1 MSKLPIAK
9 INRQHFI
16 EWFYQDRDEY
26 VDLAHQIV
34 TELSDKGHLLDLN
47 LTADNLFD
55 GVGYINLS
63 MIENLEEI
71 ESELET
77 CNGFLSDEVE
87 SPSLYIKVEWT

>member
-63 MIENLEEI
+63 MIENLKEI
-71 ESELET
+71 ESELE
-77 CNGFLSDEVE
+77 NLDGFLSEEITD
-87 SPSLYIKVEWT
+87 PSLHIKVEWT

>member
-16 EWFYQDRDEY
+16 EWLYQDRDEY

-63 MIENLEEI
+63 MIENLKEI
-71 ESELET
+71 ESELE
-77 CNGFLSDEVE
+77 NLDGFLSDEVE

>member
-16 EWFYQDRDEY
+16 EWLYQDRDEY
-26 VDLAHQIV
+26 VDLAKQIV
-34 TELSDKGHLLDLN
+34 SALSNKGHLLDLD

-63 MIENLEEI
+63 MIENLKEI
-71 ESELET
+71 ESELE
-77 CNGFLSDEVE
+77 NLDGFLSGEVE
-87 SPSLYIKVEWT
+87 SPSLYMKVKWT

>member
-9 INRQHFI
+9 INRRNFI
-16 EWFYQDRDEY
+16 EWLYQYDNEY
-26 VDLAHQIV
+26 VDLAQQIV
-34 TELSDKGHLLDLN
+34 AELSDKGHLLDLN

-87 SPSLYIKVEWT
+87 TPSLYMKVEWT

>member
-63 MIENLEEI
+63 MIENLKEI
-71 ESELET
+71 ESELE
-77 CNGFLSDEVE
+77 NLDGFLSDEVE
-87 SPSLYIKVEWT
+87 SPSLYMKVKWT

>member
-34 TELSDKGHLLDLN
+34 TELNDKGHLLDLN

-63 MIENLEEI
+63 MIENLKEI
-71 ESELET
+71 ESELE
-77 CNGFLSDEVE
+77 NLDGFLSDEVE
-87 SPSLYIKVEWT
+87 SPSLYMKVKWT

>member
-63 MIENLEEI
+63 MIENLKEI
-71 ESELET
+71 ESELE
-77 CNGFLSDEVE
+77 NLDGFLSDEVE